1 MDPLRRAFRLLPS
14 ERVLWSGGPTPGTP
28 RDRIWF
34 WTPVVALTFA
44 AVSGSFAALLFVTGT
59 SPWESSAMVAAWGVI
74 FAVGGWLAPHYLV
87 DVNRYAVT
95 DRRVLVK
102 TGWTVRSI
110 DRSALSFARIAW
122 HRSVLGVGH
131 LELVR
136 AVPFGPLA
144 RSQRLV
150 LHDVA
155 APDAVLARIRTG
167 KGEPTDELRAADREL
182 PLTDRL
188 DAGERVLWG
197 GGPEGPML
205 GWREVGTA
213 ALGVLVLLLGLR
225 YGWLAFGIAAELEE
239 HGLAVGSLVWALLVL
254 GTLLTFA
261 LLIGVGSVL
270 VWYGTVHARAE
281 GAESEYL
288 VTDRRVLIR
297 RGLTELSL
305 DRARIVDVATRRAGR
320 GLVHAFFILDGPEGR
335 ALADGGALGT
345 LLPAR
350 STVPPV
356 FWEIGDAIALRR
368 ALFGANEA
376 SGEDELVEDAEGRVS
391 DAA

>member
-14 ERVLWSGGPTPGTP
+14 ERVLWSGGPSPGVP
-28 RDRIWF
+28 RDRVWIWG
-34 WTPVVALTFA
+34 PVVALVFA
-44 AVSGSFAALLFVTGT
+44 AVSGSFAALLAVTGT
-59 SPWESSAMVAAWGVI
+59 SPWESSAMVAAWGIV
-74 FAVGGWLAPHYLV
+74 LAIGAHLVPHYLV
-87 DVNRYAVT
+87 DVNRYLVT

-102 TGWTVRSI
+102 NGWTVRSI
-110 DRSALSFARIAW
+110 DRAALSFARITW

-150 LHDVA
+150 LHDVS
-155 APDAVLARIRTG
+155 APDAVLATVRSGT
-167 KGEPTDELRAADREL
+167 GEPDDELKAADREL

-188 DAGERVLWG
+188 DDGETVLWG
-197 GGPEGPML
+197 GGPEGSML
-205 GWREVGTA
+205 GWREIGTA
-213 ALGVLVLLLGLR
+213 TLGVGVLLLALR

-254 GTLLTFA
+254 GTLLTF
-261 LLIGVGSVL
+261 LLLSVVGAVL
-270 VWYGTVHARAE
+270 VWYGTIHARAE
-281 GAESEYL
+281 GAASEYL

-305 DRARIVDVATRRAGR
+305 DRARIVDVATRPASR

-356 FWEIGDAIALRR
+356 FWEIGDAQGLRR
-368 ALFGANEA
+368 ALFGAGEQ
-376 SGEDELVEDAEGRVS
+376 SGEEPLLDEGRVS